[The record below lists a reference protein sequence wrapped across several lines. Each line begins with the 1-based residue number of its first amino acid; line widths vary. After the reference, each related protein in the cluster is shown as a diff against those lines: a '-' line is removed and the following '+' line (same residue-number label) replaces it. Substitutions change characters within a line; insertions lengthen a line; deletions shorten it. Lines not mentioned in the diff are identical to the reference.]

1 VLIPSGGY
9 PDGISKKANLHK
21 TAAISHQLLAVSKS
35 LSGGFSLKAEG

>member
-21 TAAISHQLLAVSKS
+21 TGAISHQLSAVSKG
-35 LSGGFSLKAEG
+35 LEGGFFAES